1 MTAVVEIED
10 LSVSLGGTRV
20 LSNVDITFAR
30 GSIHALLGPNGAG
43 KTTVFKAILN
53 TVDHQG
59 TIRTAPRPLRIGHLI
74 EYPAFYA
81 RLTVLENLQLHADY
95 LGVPHNELDALLA
108 LVGLDAHK
116 DLPSSQT
123 SLGMRQ
129 RLGIARS
136 LIGDPQLLLLDEPTN
151 GLDPMGIRDCRELLK
166 RVRDERGVSVAVSSH
181 NLTEVAALADRLTF
195 LRAGRII
202 HSVSRSQESQ
212 QDLEDL
218 YVRLMQGDES

>member
-1 MTAVVEIED
+1 MTAVVEVED

-20 LSNVDITFAR
+20 LSNVDITFHR
-30 GSIHALLGPNGAG
+30 GRIHALLGPNGAG
-43 KTTVFKAILN
+43 KTTIFKAMLN

-59 TIRTAPRPLRIGHLI
+59 TIRTEPQPLRIGHLI

-95 LGVPHNELDALLA
+95 LRVSHDELPTLLA
-108 LVGLDAHK
+108 LVGLDTEK
-116 DLPSSQT
+116 DLQCSHT

-136 LIGDPQLLLLDEPTN
+136 LIGNPHLLLLDEPTN
-151 GLDPMGIRDCRELLK
+151 GLDPMGIRDCRELLT
-166 RVRDERGVSVAVSSH
+166 RIRDERGVAVAVASH
-181 NLTEVAALADRLTF
+181 NLTEVAALADHLSF
-195 LRAGRII
+195 LRSGRII
-202 HSVSRSQESQ
+202 HSTSRNRQSH

-218 YVRLMQGDES
+218 YLHLMRGDDA

>member
-1 MTAVVEIED
+1 MTPVVEVED
-10 LSVSLGGTRV
+10 LGVRFGDTRALSEVS
-20 LSNVDITFAR
+20 ITFDQ

-43 KTTVFKAILN
+43 KTTIFKAILK
-53 TVDHQG
+53 TVDHEG
-59 TIRTAPRPLRIGHLI
+59 TIRTNPQPLRIGHLI

-95 LGVPHNELDALLA
+95 LDVSHDELPTLLA
-108 LVGLDAHK
+108 LVELDAHK
-116 DLPSSQT
+116 NLPCSQT

-136 LIGDPQLLLLDEPTN
+136 LIGDPHLLLLDEPTN

-166 RVRDERGVSVAVSSH
+166 RVRDERGMAVVVSSH

-195 LRAGRII
+195 LKSGHII
-202 HSVSRSQESQ
+202 HSVSRSHESHQ
-212 QDLEDL
+212 NLEDL
-218 YVRLMQGDES
+218 YLRLMQGDES

>member
-1 MTAVVEIED
+1 MINISD
-10 LSVSLGGTRV
+10 LKVKFGDSSA
-20 LSNVDITFAR
+20 LSGVDLTFDR

-43 KTTVFKAILN
+43 KTTIFKAILGA
-53 TVDHQG
+53 VDYEGVIHTDPQ
-59 TIRTAPRPLRIGHLI
+59 PLRIGHLI

-81 RLTVLENLQLHADY
+81 RLTVLENMQLHADY
-95 LGVPHNELDALLA
+95 LDAPHDQLLPLLS
-108 LVGLDAHK
+108 LVGLDKHME
-116 DLPSSQT
+116 LPCSQT

-151 GLDPMGIRDCRELLK
+151 GLDPKGIRECRELLR
-166 RVRDERGVSVAVSSH
+166 RVCDERDVSIAISSH

-195 LRAGRII
+195 LKAGRII
-202 HSVSRSQESQ
+202 HSVCRSEGTQ

-218 YVRLMQGDES
+218 YIHLMDKDN

>member
-1 MTAVVEIED
+1 MINISD
-10 LSVSLGGTRV
+10 LKVKFGDSSA
-20 LSNVDITFAR
+20 LSGVDLTFDR

-43 KTTVFKAILN
+43 KTTIFKAILGA
-53 TVDHQG
+53 VDYEG
-59 TIRTAPRPLRIGHLI
+59 VIRTDPQPLRIGHLI

-81 RLTVLENLQLHADY
+81 RLTVLENMQLHADY
-95 LGVPHNELDALLA
+95 LDAPHDQLLPLLS
-108 LVGLDAHK
+108 LVGLDTHME
-116 DLPSSQT
+116 LPCSQT

-151 GLDPMGIRDCRELLK
+151 GLDPKGIRECRELLR
-166 RVRDERGVSVAVSSH
+166 RVCDERDVSIAISSH

-195 LRAGRII
+195 LKAGRII
-202 HSVSRSQESQ
+202 HSVYRSEGSQ

-218 YVRLMQGDES
+218 YIHLMDKDN